1 MPRGGNRTDPG
12 EAAPVPAILNC
23 PACGAPLAA
32 APGQTLAICSYCSAS
47 VRLDAPGSSQRSLEA
62 TTLSPE
68 ALATLR
74 GLILEGKRDD
84 AIRLYMSGTGVNA
97 DEAVMAVDML
107 IRQYTRRAMT
117 GLPISNRGI
126 LLFLL
131 LLGIGTGGIWLCSR
145 AGLPGLAVL
154 PGLFLLLELLVTL
167 PMILTRIRLARGVT
181 AAATLEQLAQIRT
194 VKAGF
199 GKEPLPVMRLLLT
212 VRPPEGAPFRH
223 ELNLPVSSAT
233 RAALQP
239 GTTFAVRG
247 NMRTRRILPVIP
259 IRPVRM
265 P

>member
-1 MPRGGNRTDPG
+1 MP
-12 EAAPVPAILNC
+12 ESVNC
-23 PACGAPLAA
+23 PSCGAPLAA
-32 APGQTLAICSYCSAS
+32 APGQTLAICAWCSAS
-47 VRLDAPGSSQRSLEA
+47 VRLDAPGATPRPLEA

-74 GLILEGKRDD
+74 GLLLQGKRDD
-84 AIRLYMSGTGVNA
+84 AIRLYMNGTGGNA
-97 DEAVMAVDML
+97 DEAIMAVDML

-131 LLGIGTGGIWLCSR
+131 LLGIGTGGIWLCSK

-167 PMILTRIRLARGVT
+167 PMIRTRIRLARGVT
-181 AAATLEQLAQIRT
+181 AAATLERLVQIGT

-212 VRPPEGAPFRH
+212 VQPPDGAPFRH
-223 ELNLPVSSAT
+223 ELNLPVSAAT

-239 GTTFAVRG
+239 GTAFAVRG
-247 NMRTRRILPVIP
+247 NMRTRRLLPVIP
-259 IRPVRM
+259 VRPVGQ